1 VWVMSSLMSN
11 EAGDGR
17 LTSPAH
23 SFCFFCHAVMSHLF
37 RIALRLLV
45 GWGVEEGN
53 MYVGK
58 VLFGYGS
65 LLETGGS

>member
-1 VWVMSSLMSN
+1 
-11 EAGDGR
+11 
-17 LTSPAH
+17 
-23 SFCFFCHAVMSHLF
+23 MSHLF